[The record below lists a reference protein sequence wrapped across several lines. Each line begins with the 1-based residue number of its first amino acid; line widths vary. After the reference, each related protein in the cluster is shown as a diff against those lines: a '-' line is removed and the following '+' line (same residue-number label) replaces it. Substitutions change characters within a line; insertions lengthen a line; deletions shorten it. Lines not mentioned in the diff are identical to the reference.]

1 MILERKQRGNRTYL
15 TFFYKKSKKSELKH
29 SIHHYSMEKTSK
41 TTFLSRKLLLLHEKR
56 CFLTENFCC
65 FIKNDIFWQETFVA
79 SWKTMFFDK
88 KLLLLHS
95 IKKRNYLLR
104 TDFVNFWSSFASWY
118 SQTKAFQASS
128 SLNTPCGIS
137 SGSSPLL
144 LASASL
150 NRALLS

>member
-15 TFFYKKSKKSELKH
+15 TFFLQKKKKIRTQTLNPSLFDRE
-29 SIHHYSMEKTSK
+29 IIQ
-41 TTFLSRKLLLLHEKR
+41 
-56 CFLTENFCC
+56 NNI
-65 FIKNDIFWQETFVA
+65 FIQETFVA
-79 SWKTMFFDK
+79 SWKTMFFDR

-104 TDFVNFWSSFASWY
+104 SDFVNFWSCFASWY
-118 SQTKAFQASS
+118 SQTNAFQAPS

-150 NRALLS
+150 NQALLS